1 MNIER
6 VTEGKYKISDGERNV
21 EFDQERFEDL
31 FYAVPVDS
39 TAFYRLLTEAVCE
52 TEDERTAMVTMIQGL
67 PDMESGLKSVQDQVT
82 GLGPGT

>member
-1 MNIER
+1 MKIER
-6 VTEGKYKISDGERNV
+6 LAEAQYRISDGERSV

-52 TEDERTAMVTMIQGL
+52 TEGERGAMVAMINGL
-67 PDMESGLKSVQDQVT
+67 SDMDSGLKGVQDQVT
-82 GLGPGT
+82 GLGAK

>member
-6 VTEGKYKISDGERNV
+6 LFEGKYRISNEDRRV

-52 TEDERTAMVTMIQGL
+52 TDDERTEMVSMINGL
-67 PDMESGLKSVQDQVT
+67 SDMDSGLKAVQDGVA
-82 GLGPGT
+82 GLGPK